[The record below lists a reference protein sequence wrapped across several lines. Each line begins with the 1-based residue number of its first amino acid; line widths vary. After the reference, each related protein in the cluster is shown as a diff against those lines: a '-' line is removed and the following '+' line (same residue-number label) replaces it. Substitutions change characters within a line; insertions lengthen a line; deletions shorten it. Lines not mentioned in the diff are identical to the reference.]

1 MGIILNPLREL
12 LGSFSRSKD
21 EISPLGTS
29 EGVKVDLQTKQP
41 ALAASKDTIDRS
53 LGILN
58 LGLDGKIRD
67 DLRADLIRGLKDFL
81 ANDEKLQEA
90 FGGPVNKLTTLIN
103 LGNKREEQVAVD
115 ILDLGIPFSVKQLS
129 LSGKPNQSLR
139 KHLSSSSKKKVEP
152 LDLWSKISDQSLK
165 IILEHANRV
174 INTELRKQDGSITE
188 DLNLFKNEIDSLE
201 GKINS
206 ANKSQGANPKKLLMN
221 LITISAVGA
230 VAVAGLEFG
239 GVTDFTSLGPSKG
252 ATNPP
257 AQVAKGDVMKA
268 ITGFSVENAS
278 ELEKQGLEI
287 IQGKIDG
294 SLNQLQDQSISVT
307 GYYGGTLKP
316 LILENAIK
324 GVQVQA
330 NVRTQAN
337 DQEGKPSV
345 IIFQPGNSSTQIIIA
360 PTEAV
365 KANPLKQ
372 VPNNELII
380 VEIPLGA
387 PGTRKPATG
396 NLESL
401 FNLSVEPPIK

>member
-21 EISPLGTS
+21 EISPPPGTS
-29 EGVKVDLQTKQP
+29 REVKVGGQPKQS
-41 ALAASKDTIDRS
+41 ALTASQDTVDKS
-53 LGILN
+53 LAILN

-67 DLRADLIRGLKDFL
+67 DLRADLIGGLKDFL

-221 LITISAVGA
+221 LITNSAVGA

-239 GVTDFTSLGPSKG
+239 GVTDFIPGPSKG

-257 AQVAKGDVMKA
+257 VQVAKGDVMKA
-268 ITGFSVENAS
+268 ITGFSVENPS
-278 ELEKQGLEI
+278 ELEKQSQEI

-387 PGTRKPATG
+387 LGTRKPATG

-401 FNLSVEPPIK
+401 FNP

>member
-21 EISPLGTS
+21 EISPPGTS
-29 EGVKVDLQTKQP
+29 EGVKVDLQTKQS

-53 LGILN
+53 LVILN

-67 DLRADLIRGLKDFL
+67 DLRVDLIRGLKDSL
-81 ANDEKLQEA
+81 ASDEKLQEA
-90 FGGPVNKLTTLIN
+90 FGGTVNELTTLIN
-103 LGNKREEQVAVD
+103 LGNKREMQVAVD

-129 LSGKPNQSLR
+129 SSGKPNQSLR
-139 KHLSSSSKKKVEP
+139 KHLSSSSEKKVEP

-206 ANKSQGANPKKLLMN
+206 ANKSQGANPKKLLIN

-239 GVTDFTSLGPSKG
+239 GVTDFIPGSSKG

-257 AQVAKGDVMKA
+257 VQVAKGDVMKA

-278 ELEKQGLEI
+278 ELEKQSQEI
-287 IQGKIDG
+287 IQAKIDR

-316 LILENAIK
+316 LILENKAIN
-324 GVQVQA
+324 GVQIQA
-330 NVRTQAN
+330 NMKTQAN

-345 IIFQPGNSSTQIIIA
+345 IIFQPGNLGTQIIIA
-360 PTEAV
+360 PTEAAN
-365 KANPLKQ
+365 ANPLKQ
-372 VPNNELII
+372 VSNKELII
-380 VEIPLGA
+380 VEIPLGG

-401 FNLSVEPPIK
+401 FNP